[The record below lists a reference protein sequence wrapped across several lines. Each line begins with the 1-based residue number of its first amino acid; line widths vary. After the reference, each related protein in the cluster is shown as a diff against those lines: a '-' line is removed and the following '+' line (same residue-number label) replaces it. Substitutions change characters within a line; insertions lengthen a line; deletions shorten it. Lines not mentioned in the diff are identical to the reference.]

1 MNQWWPGPPLRATT
15 PGRRPDPSGWP
26 RLRRPKKPA
35 LLAGEEACER
45 SDRPTRDTPPPKRSR
60 RGNAAVTYGWLRRRG
75 RADHPDSA
83 GRPSALHPA
92 HGHTA
97 AEATQGDSILA
108 IGEHEPSW
116 CCTSAG
122 LAKPAEPFGIA
133 RRRPFDTA
141 WVQCPWCLPGVCA
154 LLIPHTAQLGHSGA
168 ERPEHP
174 RGSHPSFRLTL
185 FGAASRGPLALRR
198 VRTHPP
204 G

>member
-1 MNQWWPGPPLRATT
+1 MVPSAGPASRIHGITVLRIHVMNQWPGPPLRATT

-45 SDRPTRDTPPPKRSR
+45 SDRPTRDTPPTKRSR

-141 WVQCPWCLPGVCA
+141 WGAVPVVSARCLCTTHSAHG
-154 LLIPHTAQLGHSGA
+154 TA
-168 ERPEHP
+168 RPQW
-174 RGSHPSFRLTL
+174 
-185 FGAASRGPLALRR
+185 RR
-198 VRTHPP
+198 EA
-204 G
+204 